1 VSDEEPR
8 IGVFVCHCGI
18 NIAGVV
24 DVEAV
29 ADYARS
35 LPNVTYATHCMFACS
50 NDQQQEIKH
59 AIKEHGLNRV
69 LVAACT
75 PRTHEPLFRN
85 TLREAGLNP
94 YLFEL
99 ANIREQDSWV
109 HQAEPETAT
118 EKGKDLVRMS
128 VFRARLLKPL
138 YETSYEIIQTALV
151 IGGGLAGLTAA
162 LSVSEQGFPAI
173 LVERTTELG
182 GNARTL
188 YYTEDGANPAQYV
201 QELIKQVEDQSLI
214 TVYKETEVV
223 SITGN
228 CGNFTSTLSVRGES
242 EVVSHGVVLVAS
254 GGQEYKPSEY
264 LYGQHPRVITQ
275 KEFEAMLMSQP
286 EEVKQL
292 KRVAMIQCV
301 GSREPEYLYCS
312 RVCCTAAIK
321 NSLKLKSMN
330 PNAQVSVMYR
340 DIRTYGFK
348 ESYYLKARQQGIRFY
363 RFEREEKP
371 KVASQGSHLS
381 ISVFDAQLQTPI
393 QLEADLLVLSA
404 AIRPSKESKQLTEV
418 LRLPLDQDGFFM
430 EAHPKLRPLD
440 FATAGFYLCGLSQGP
455 KFANETIAQ
464 ARGAAL
470 RAIIVLSKKEIVAEG
485 MINHVDSGR
494 CRACGECEEAC
505 CFEAIKVK
513 EVEGG
518 RKQAVVT
525 EALCT
530 GCGGCNV
537 ACPTGAASLA
547 HFQEEQINAMIEES
561 I

>member
-1 VSDEEPR
+1 
-8 IGVFVCHCGI
+8 
-18 NIAGVV
+18 
-24 DVEAV
+24 
-29 ADYARS
+29 
-35 LPNVTYATHCMFACS
+35 M
-50 NDQQQEIKH
+50 
-59 AIKEHGLNRV
+59 
-69 LVAACT
+69 
-75 PRTHEPLFRN
+75 
-85 TLREAGLNP
+85 
-94 YLFEL
+94 
-99 ANIREQDSWV
+99 
-109 HQAEPETAT
+109 
-118 EKGKDLVRMS
+118 
-128 VFRARLLKPL
+128 
-138 YETSYEIIQTALV
+138 
-151 IGGGLAGLTAA
+151 IGGGLAGLTTA

-201 QELIKQVEDQSLI
+201 QELIKQVEDHPLI
-214 TVYKETEVV
+214 TVYKEAEVV

-228 CGNFTSTLSVRGES
+228 CGNFTSTLSVKGES

-264 LYGQHPRVITQ
+264 FYGQHPRVITQ

-286 EEVKQL
+286 EEAKQL

-301 GSREPEYLYCS
+301 GSRELEYLYCS

-330 PNAQVSVMYR
+330 PNAQVSVLYR

-363 RFEREEKP
+363 RFEREQKP
-371 KVASQGSHLS
+371 KVASQGAHLC

-430 EAHPKLRPLD
+430 EAHPKLRHLD

-485 MINHVDSGR
+485 MINHVDSGL

-518 RKQAVVT
+518 RKQAVVI